1 MLNKLFKY
9 DFKRMSRILVY
20 MYAISIA
27 LALITRLV
35 FLGNKI
41 QFVFIIGQ
49 ILQGFTFSAIANV
62 LVNTFVH
69 ILSAFIRNFYKDESY
84 LTHTLPVTKTNLL
97 TSKFLSALLV
107 IFCSV
112 FVCFLSLFIM
122 FYSPEFMAS
131 IKLFIQAT
139 VANFNMS
146 IGGFIA
152 IIVSLLFIQTC
163 FQTSC

>member
-35 FLGNKI
+35 FIGNKI

-69 ILSAFIRNFYKDESY
+69 ILSTFIRNFYNMCY
-84 LTHTLPVTKTNLL
+84 
-97 TSKFLSALLV
+97 FLLV
-107 IFCSV
+107 WAKGIF
-112 FVCFLSLFIM
+112 I
-122 FYSPEFMAS
+122 
-131 IKLFIQAT
+131 
-139 VANFNMS
+139 
-146 IGGFIA
+146 
-152 IIVSLLFIQTC
+152 
-163 FQTSC
+163 